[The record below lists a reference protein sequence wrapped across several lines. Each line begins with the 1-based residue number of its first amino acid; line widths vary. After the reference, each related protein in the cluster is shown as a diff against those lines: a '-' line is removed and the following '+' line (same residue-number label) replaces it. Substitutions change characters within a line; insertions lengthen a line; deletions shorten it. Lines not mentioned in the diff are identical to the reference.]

1 MRSFIPAR
9 KAPQSFP
16 VSFLGHYA
24 TADYSPKRV
33 TSDDVSELADDDQ
46 PRRPTMHDVA
56 ALAGVALSSVS
67 RALGNHPDVS
77 KRMRRRV
84 LEAANELGYEPN
96 FLAQSLRTGSTQAVG
111 FVVRD
116 IANPFFATIAN
127 GAERYLRE
135 RGYVMLLVNSDG
147 DPDIDASHINVLRR
161 RRVDGLILSIAAEDH
176 QPTLDALAG
185 MRSPIVLVDRE
196 LPDLDVSAV
205 LCDHYNGVRAAT
217 EDLIAHGHRRIALIT
232 GPSNVRPVRERV
244 RGMSAAL
251 AAHGIDDDPALVN
264 LGAFGGS
271 FPYDSMS
278 ALLDAAE
285 PPTAVLTG
293 GVQVTLGAMRAL
305 SHRNLTPGE
314 DIGFV
319 ALDELDM
326 LEIARPALSV
336 VTRDPHRIGA
346 EAARLLLAAAA
357 GEPAQRIVLPT
368 EYHRRTTPT
377 VDSPA
382 G

>member
-1 MRSFIPAR
+1 VTGSHRSINRFQFR
-9 KAPQSFP
+9 FWN
-16 VSFLGHYA
+16 A
-24 TADYSPKRV
+24 TAVAGYSPSRV
-33 TSDDVSELADDDQ
+33 ITDDATSDFGDDDQ

-56 ALAGVALSSVS
+56 ARAGVALSSVS

-116 IANPFFATIAN
+116 IANPFFAAIAN
-127 GAERYLRE
+127 GAERFLRE

-147 DPDIDASHINVLRR
+147 DPDIDANHINVLRR
-161 RRVDGLILSIAAEDH
+161 RRVDGLILSITAEDH
-176 QPTLDALAG
+176 RPTLDALAG
-185 MRSPIVLVDRE
+185 MRAPIVLVDRE
-196 LPDLDVSAV
+196 IPELDVSAV
-205 LCDHYNGVRAAT
+205 LCDHYRGVRAAT

-232 GPSNVRPVRERV
+232 GPSNVRPVRERL
-244 RGMSAAL
+244 RGMTAAL
-251 AAHGIDDDPALVN
+251 TAHGIESDTSLVK

-278 ALLDAAE
+278 ALLDSDE

-305 SHRNLTPGE
+305 SHRNLAAGR
-314 DIGFV
+314 DIGLV
-319 ALDELDM
+319 ALDELDV
-326 LEIARPALSV
+326 LDIAQPAVSV
-336 VTRDPHRIGA
+336 VARDPQRIGA

-357 GEPAQRIVLPT
+357 GEATQRIVLPT

-377 VDSPA
+377 IAPA
-382 G
+382 R